1 MLLLIASGI
10 GQSITKAQEEQ
21 SMTEEMFWKLIEQS
35 RSNECEVL
43 AENLTNYLQELE
55 TSEII
60 EFERIFQKLMND
72 AYRWDLWAISYIVNG
87 GSSDD
92 GFEYFRAW
100 LISRGESF
108 YQASLKNAEAAADGV
123 KPGDVAECEDI
134 LYVTSMVYKSLTG
147 DEIPYPPLNTKEP
160 AGQPWEEDDLQD
172 MYPELVEK
180 FS

>member
-60 EFERIFQKLMND
+60 EFERIL
-72 AYRWDLWAISYIVNG
+72 
-87 GSSDD
+87 
-92 GFEYFRAW
+92 
-100 LISRGESF
+100 
-108 YQASLKNAEAAADGV
+108 
-123 KPGDVAECEDI
+123 
-134 LYVTSMVYKSLTG
+134 
-147 DEIPYPPLNTKEP
+147 
-160 AGQPWEEDDLQD
+160 
-172 MYPELVEK
+172 
-180 FS
+180 